1 MSTTQQSGNEMQH
14 DSHQLVRDLTSALS
28 LMCDCFFSREL
39 EWEGVEIHEIAINA
53 LDQGN
58 AFLDNFKEN

>member
-1 MSTTQQSGNEMQH
+1 MQH